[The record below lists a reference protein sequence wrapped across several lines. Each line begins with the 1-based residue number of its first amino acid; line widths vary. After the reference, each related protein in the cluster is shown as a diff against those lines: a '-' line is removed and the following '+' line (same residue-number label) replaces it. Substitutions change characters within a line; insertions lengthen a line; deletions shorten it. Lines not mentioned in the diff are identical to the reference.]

1 MFKHDSALPPAEQV
15 KAIRASTGLTQK
27 AFAEKTGVPLRTVL
41 SWETG
46 ARKPPEYAIRLL
58 EIAVKKLEIAK

>member
-1 MFKHDSALPPAEQV
+1 MTPAEQI
-15 KAIRASTGLTQK
+15 KAIRAGTGLTQK

-46 ARKPPEYAIRLL
+46 QRKPPEYAIRLL
-58 EIAVKKLEIAK
+58 ECAVKNLETAK